1 MLVTLRSMHTVRTIR
16 HILTTQVIP
25 PKNNHKKQRPRPRLQ
40 VLTAEIISLTAS
52 ENSCELYTEVH
63 RAGAPLASEIVSNL
77 PSLKEKRILQDKKRV
92 ALP

>member
-1 MLVTLRSMHTVRTIR
+1 MLYVLQDIVARRNFCNF
-16 HILTTQVIP
+16 LTTQALA
-25 PKNNHKKQRPRPRLQ
+25 PKNNHKKQRSRTCMQ
-40 VLTAEIISLTAS
+40 VLIADFIKLTAS